1 MNCWRKKK
9 KGVKFAAFLSLIFV
23 CLFLNFLQNG
33 VVPAQAEGGGSGEP
47 RPNGPAP
54 DSTVV
59 SDSTLSVVSSS
70 SSSTS
75 TTWSKL
81 WLYMIY
87 LLSL

>member
-1 MNCWRKKK
+1 MNCWRKKRR
-9 KGVKFAAFLSLIFV
+9 GVNFAAFVSIIFI

-33 VVPAQAEGGGSGEP
+33 VVPAQAGGGAGEP
-47 RPNGPAP
+47 RPNSPAP

-59 SDSTLSVVSSS
+59 TDSTLTVLS
-70 SSSTS
+70 SSSTPIS

-81 WLYMIY
+81 RLYMIY